1 MGPGLIPRRC
11 NQVLSLSDKK
21 RHFRESNRVRIHAG
35 DPGWRIIRSKRHNL
49 ECTMEYPTYWNIF
62 RKWCIFISICMMNSY
77 QIWYLLD
84 PRSLI
89 DVFFINININFFA
102 NASFHKDVYV
112 NCMKTETCSLYV
124 PNWNA
129 HQTATFYLLHIF
141 NNFIFHNKEKVTC
154 CNSIMQC
161 NLNNSK
167 ICSVVP

>member
-35 DPGWRIIRSKRHNL
+35 DPGLWIIRSKRHNL

-102 NASFHKDVYV
+102 NASFHKDIYV
-112 NCMKTETCSLYV
+112 NCMKTETCSLYLIV
-124 PNWNA
+124 MHNRRQ
-129 HQTATFYLLHIF
+129 HSIFYIF
-141 NNFIFHNKEKVTC
+141 LIILYFSIRKKVTC